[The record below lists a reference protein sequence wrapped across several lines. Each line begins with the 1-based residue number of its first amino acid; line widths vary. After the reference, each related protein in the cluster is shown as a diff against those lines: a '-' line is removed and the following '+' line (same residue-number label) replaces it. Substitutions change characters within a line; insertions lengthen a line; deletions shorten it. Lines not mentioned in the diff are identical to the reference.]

1 MLPPSPGAL
10 DEPTLTA
17 VAGAILEAAANAGI
31 CVLVFGNNVADAPE
45 RIYVGESITEIL
57 GYSVE
62 EFRAKSSREM
72 LNAENYARLRDLY
85 ERGLAGEP
93 MPRSLELSIL
103 HKDGHEVPVEIASSR
118 ASVDGKP
125 VMVAFIRDIRARSAA
140 DLALRR
146 SEARFRQLIESA
158 PDAISVSRRGKILYA
173 NPAFIGLA
181 GYERADEV
189 IGRSLADMVHD
200 EERVVV
206 SGRLSRVD
214 AGAPVLSTQE
224 YRVRRPDGR
233 PVTAEFFSIP
243 LEYEGASAA
252 LSFGR
257 DVTERKR
264 LHEQLVQ
271 SARMAALGVV
281 AAGVAH
287 EINNPLAYV
296 LLNLGFLA
304 RELPNLIHDS
314 VGRER
319 VLGMLQA
326 VREGTDRVAVIARD
340 MRSLAREGGGGPA
353 DLRLVLDS
361 CLNILGGELRQR
373 ARVVRDYGEVPSVP
387 ASPERLGQL
396 FLNLILNASQAL
408 PPGAAEVNEVR
419 VVVRLGG
426 EGVAVVEISDTGVG
440 IPPELKERIFDPFFT
455 TKPMGVGTGLGLSI
469 CQGIVASLHG
479 EITVESTPGKGT
491 TFRVSLPTEAGVGLM
506 VKKSSEPPPL
516 SAPRSS
522 PAPGARPRLL
532 IIDDERAL
540 GAALRDALQDRYAV
554 TVTSSGQ
561 EALDLVLEGKNYEV
575 ILCDLLMP
583 GLTGMDVHA
592 RLREAR
598 PRLASRMIFM
608 TGAPLMPAVAAF
620 LERVS
625 NPRLH
630 KPIDLAALEAQL
642 DLIEKRE

>member
-1 MLPPSPGAL
+1 ML

-17 VAGAILEAAANAGI
+17 VAGAILEAATNAGI
-31 CVLVFGNNVADAPE
+31 CVIVLSNIAIQPPQ
-45 RIYVGESITEIL
+45 RLYVGESVTEIL
-57 GYSVE
+57 GFSVE
-62 EFRAKSSREM
+62 EFCAKSSVEV
-72 LNAENYARLRDLY
+72 LNPDNYARVLEVY
-85 ERGLAGEP
+85 ERSLTGEP
-93 MPRSLELSIL
+93 LPRSLEFSIL
-103 HKDGHEVPVEIASSR
+103 HKDGHEVPVEMALSKASYQ
-118 ASVDGKP
+118 GQP
-125 VMVAFIRDIRARSAA
+125 VMVAFLRDIRARSAA

-158 PDAISVSRRGKILYA
+158 PDAISVSRQGKILYS
-173 NPAFIGLA
+173 NPAFVKLA
-181 GYERADEV
+181 GYESADQV
-189 IGRSLADMVHD
+189 IGKSLADMVHD
-200 EERVVV
+200 DERAVVA
-206 SGRLSRVD
+206 GRLSRVD
-214 AGAPVLSTQE
+214 AGAPMLSTQE
-224 YRVRRPDGR
+224 YRVRRPDER
-233 PVTAEFFSIP
+233 PVIAEFFSIP
-243 LEYEGASAA
+243 IEFEGSSAA

-257 DVTERKR
+257 DITERKR

-304 RELPNLIHDS
+304 RELPNLIPDPA
-314 VGRER
+314 GRER
-319 VLGMLQA
+319 VLTMLQA

-353 DLRLVLDS
+353 DLRLVIDS

-373 ARVVRDYGEVPSVP
+373 ARVVRDYGDVPSVP

-396 FLNLILNASQAL
+396 FLNLILNAAQSL

-419 VVVRLGG
+419 VVVRLGASG
-426 EGVAVVEISDTGVG
+426 AAIVEISDTGVG
-440 IPPELKERIFDPFFT
+440 IPPELRERIFDPFFT

-469 CQGIVASLHG
+469 CQGIVTSLHG
-479 EITVESTPGKGT
+479 DISVESTPGKGT
-491 TFRVSLPTEAGVGLM
+491 TFRVSLPTDDGVGL
-506 VKKSSEPPPL
+506 VVPKSSEPPPI
-516 SAPRSS
+516 STPRSS

-540 GAALRDALQDRYAV
+540 GSALEAALRERYAV
-554 TVTSSGQ
+554 TVTGGGQ
-561 EALDLVLEGKNYEV
+561 EALDLMLAGKNYEV

-592 RLREAR
+592 RLREVR
-598 PRLASRMIFM
+598 PRLASRMVFM
-608 TGAPLMPAVAAF
+608 TGAPLMPAIAAF

-630 KPIDLAALEAQL
+630 KPVDLAALEAQL
-642 DLIEKRE
+642 EQVQTRE